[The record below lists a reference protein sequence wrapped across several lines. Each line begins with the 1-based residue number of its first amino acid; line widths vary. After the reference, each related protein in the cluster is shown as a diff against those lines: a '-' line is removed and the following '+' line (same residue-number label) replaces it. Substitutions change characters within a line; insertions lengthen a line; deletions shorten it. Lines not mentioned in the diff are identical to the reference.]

1 MVRNIFRFDAFYVE
15 TRKPTPEQF
24 SYTEPRVA
32 FISNGARVNRFV
44 LTGTIDDM
52 ADFIK
57 ENFNL
62 GEKIFN
68 HRISAGWYLVS
79 NLKKTKVVLYKS
91 TLLKGEGFSNDE

>member
-32 FISNGARVNRFV
+32 FISNGARVKRFV

-52 ADFIK
+52 SDFIK

-62 GEKIFN
+62 GEKFLTTEFPPGGI
-68 HRISAGWYLVS
+68 WYP
-79 NLKKTKVVLYKS
+79 T
-91 TLLKGEGFSNDE
+91 